1 MEVLQLADRAGEAAE
16 LLAAMA
22 HRKRLMILC
31 YLLNDELSVNA
42 LAERLDIAQPTLSQ
56 HLAKLRDLR
65 LVAPRRDG
73 NLVYYRLASSE
84 VEQVLRALH
93 SAYCT

>member
-1 MEVLQLADRAGEAAE
+1 MQVLELADRAGEAAE

-31 YLLNDELSVNA
+31 YLLNEELSVNA

-56 HLAKLRDLR
+56 HLAKLRDLK
-65 LVAPRRDG
+65 LVTPRRDG
-73 NLVYYRLASSE
+73 NLVYYRLASNE
-84 VEQVLRALH
+84 VEQILRTLH
-93 SAYCT
+93 SVY

>member
-1 MEVLQLADRAGEAAE
+1 MEVLDLTERAGDAAE

-31 YLLNDELSVNA
+31 YLLNEELSVNA

-56 HLAKLRDLR
+56 HLAKLRDLK
-65 LVAPRRDG
+65 LVAPRREG
-73 NLVYYRLASSE
+73 NLVYYRLASKE

-93 SAYCT
+93 SAYCA